1 MSHVKPEHLLD
12 YADYRRWQKI
22 HRKLTGTNE
31 EDSLSDSSTSKFEFA
46 QFEAISAQAW
56 THILCQLIKV
66 LYRRLI
72 SYQIRSHSFARRDIL
87 PCLFLNPLTG
97 SCLLYKFNM
106 LCVHDTYIPSPDLIP
121 IHNSS

>member
-1 MSHVKPEHLLD
+1 MFSDTDCLFFVYLTNRTQGAMMSHVKPEHLLD

-31 EDSLSDSSTSKFEFA
+31 EDSLSDNSASKFELA

-72 SYQIRSHSFARRDIL
+72 SCQIRSPSFARRSL
-87 PCLFLNPLTG
+87 RSKRFCA
-97 SCLLYKFNM
+97 
-106 LCVHDTYIPSPDLIP
+106 VRE
-121 IHNSS
+121 